1 MTTLFEN
8 RVWKLSTRYYRVLE
22 IFQALNKL
30 DTIDT
35 LADDL
40 DLIVAQFRERVAYLK
55 AFS

>member
-1 MTTLFEN
+1 
-8 RVWKLSTRYYRVLE
+8 
-22 IFQALNKL
+22 L

-55 AFS
+55 AFSWVTQNNEIIHLVE